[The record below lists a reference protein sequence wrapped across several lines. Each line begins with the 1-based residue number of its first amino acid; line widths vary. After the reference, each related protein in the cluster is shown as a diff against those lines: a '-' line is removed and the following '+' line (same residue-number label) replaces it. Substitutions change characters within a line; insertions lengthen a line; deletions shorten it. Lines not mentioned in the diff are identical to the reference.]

1 MDAVVSDGQEQQGSR
16 RALRTALILA
26 LVALAFYA
34 AIFLVVGWRHP

>member
-1 MDAVVSDGQEQQGSR
+1 MGAAMTGDQQQGHK

-34 AIFLVVGWRHP
+34 GIFLLAGWRHP

>member
-1 MDAVVSDGQEQQGSR
+1 MGAAVTGNEEQGHK

-34 AIFLVVGWRHP
+34 GIFLLVGWRHP